1 VSFTAGGNK
10 FTLGDTQA
18 ATGIVSIFGGT
29 GDDSITMAA
38 STIRGA
44 LTVALGSG
52 VDTINISSA
61 GTIADSVFGGFTGV
75 EVIDLAAGSNV
86 ITLGTSASA
95 AGIRVIYGDSGA
107 DSVNASTYTAAVT
120 VISGD
125 GADSIYLGSG
135 NDLIQFGAD
144 SLSTQDVVAL
154 GSGNDT
160 IQILAADSLVQGD
173 FTNVTGAEVL
183 VLANGANVVDL
194 RTTGQAAGIVSIF
207 GGTGADSVNASNYA
221 DSVSLYF
228 SAGDGGDTLLGGAGN
243 DTFAFSADS
252 LSSGDYL
259 TGGNGRDTLLLLG
272 ADTLTDTDFTN
283 VLGVEVLQLAS
294 SGINIVALGAE
305 AYEAGFTVVGG
316 GSGADSI
323 NATDYRYALQITGG
337 DGNDWITGGSVS
349 GGDWIFAG
357 SGGDTVYAGSGSDS
371 VDGGAGADR
380 IDLGAGSDTVYLGSL
395 VSAWAADTAGDDFA
409 DLAVFSLADTA
420 VSGSSVDAI
429 FNFEVGLGAD
439 SIQFFNSG
447 GLSVADSVSGWV
459 EGGFFLSGSGADTVF
474 ASLESAI
481 STIEANRGATA
492 YDLDA
497 SEVFLF
503 RVGTDSYIGTTNG
516 TAVTSV
522 IKLVGVGP
530 AAASFDLKE
539 SSTTD
544 GIFYIGP
551 NGG

>member
-1 VSFTAGGNK
+1 MLPHS
-10 FTLGDTQA
+10 
-18 ATGIVSIFGGT
+18 
-29 GDDSITMAA
+29 
-38 STIRGA
+38 
-44 LTVALGSG
+44 
-52 VDTINISSA
+52 
-61 GTIADSVFGGFTGV
+61 
-75 EVIDLAAGSNV
+75 
-86 ITLGTSASA
+86 
-95 AGIRVIYGDSGA
+95 
-107 DSVNASTYTAAVT
+107 AAVT

-125 GADSIYLGSG
+125 GADSIYLGAG

-154 GSGNDT
+154 GSGTDT
-160 IQILAADSLVQGD
+160 IQILAADTLVAGD

-439 SIQFFNSG
+439 SIQFSNYSG

-459 EGGFFLSGSGADTVF
+459 EGGFLLNGSGADTVF
-474 ASLESAI
+474 SSLSAAI
-481 STIEANRGATA
+481 TAIELNDGADTK
-492 YDLDA
+492 YDLDNN
-497 SEVFLF
+497 EVFMF
-503 RVGTDSYIGTTNG
+503 RVTGGDVYVGVTDGTY
-516 TAVTSV
+516 VKQV
-522 IKLVGVGP
+522 VKLVGVGAD
-530 AAASFDLKE
+530 AATFDLKE